1 MIVVSRVVVAGYW
14 WGGGGGISCCGG
26 TSLLGMAIALI
37 SVVFSP
43 CGDEKID
50 FGDGVGL
57 SGDPERGII
66 AGVFVTVVG
75 AFLVLRSE
83 FQRLLMLMDRYLD
96 IISIGLTEL
105 MTNVSLL

>member
-14 WGGGGGISCCGG
+14 WGGRVSVVGGG
-26 TSLLGMAIALI
+26 TSLLGLAIALI